1 MLNLHGILLACLLP
15 GLAGPVLAEREVHVV
30 SVGDGYQT
38 EDYYA
43 LPEARLVVDRPGEE
57 IGLVLLDGGALHWK
71 VEATAGT
78 IIGEI
83 IRSGPGPTDS
93 KVTLNGIPMAGV
105 QVSGLPLAFRP
116 LGSEFRT
123 LVEAVTDSMKTER
136 LSSFQGVHKATDVPV
151 RVDHVD
157 TRTEGLSRDYL
168 SRRLGENDDLPP
180 KIRDWTRN
188 RGEKTDFTLVFD
200 ETGITLSSPTGTRRF
215 AVSPG
220 VPDVLLPAT
229 AVYDP
234 GSQMIYSITYGD
246 EGYLYS
252 VDGQT
257 GVWAVVTDLDEYDAA
272 EMLYDAES
280 RLLIATGAFS
290 RPGEIRMFGLD
301 GRRSSI
307 FIPTTSFPGLTDLF
321 DYGNEHGPPL
331 KPYMF
336 SDGWLLLEAVAR
348 RDGNTPVAGDYR
360 VYAVQV
366 DTGEV
371 RLLTYGND

>member
-1 MLNLHGILLACLLP
+1 MFNLYRILLVCLLP

-43 LPEARLVVDRPGEE
+43 LPEARLVVDRPSEE
-57 IGLVLLDGGALHWK
+57 IGLVLLDDGELHWK

-78 IIGEI
+78 IISEI
-83 IRSGPGPTDS
+83 IRSGPGPRDS

-123 LVEAVTDSMKTER
+123 LVDAVTDIMKTER
-136 LSSFQGVHKATDVPV
+136 LSSLQGVHKATEVPV

-168 SRRLGENDDLPP
+168 SQRVGESDDLPP

-188 RGEKTDFTLVFD
+188 RGDNTEFTLVFD

-215 AVSPG
+215 AVAPD
-220 VPDVLLPAT
+220 VPDVLLPAA

-234 GSQMIYSITYGD
+234 GSQMIFCITYGD

-252 VDGQT
+252 VDVQT
-257 GVWAVVTDLDEYDAA
+257 GAWAVVTSLDEYDAA
-272 EMLYDAES
+272 EVLYDPES

-290 RPGEIRMFGLD
+290 RPGEIKIFGLD
-301 GRRSSI
+301 GSRSSI
-307 FIPTTSFPGLTDLF
+307 FIPTTAFPGLTDLF

-331 KPYMF
+331 TPHVF
-336 SDGWLLLEAVAR
+336 SNGWLLLEAVAR
-348 RDGNTPVAGDYR
+348 RDSNNPLAGDYR
-360 VYAVQV
+360 IYAVQV

-371 RLLTYGND
+371 RLLHYGND

>member
-1 MLNLHGILLACLLP
+1 MFNLYRILLVCLLP

-38 EDYYA
+38 EDHYA
-43 LPEARLVVDRPGEE
+43 LPEARLVVDRPSEE
-57 IGLVLLDGGALHWK
+57 IGLVLLDDGELHWK

-78 IIGEI
+78 IISEI
-83 IRSGPGPTDS
+83 IRSGPGPRDS

-105 QVSGLPLAFRP
+105 QVSGLPLVFRP

-123 LVEAVTDSMKTER
+123 LVDAVTDIKKTER
-136 LSSFQGVHKATDVPV
+136 LSSLQGVHKATEVPV
-151 RVDHVD
+151 RVDHID

-168 SRRLGENDDLPP
+168 SQRVGESDDLPP

-188 RGEKTDFTLVFD
+188 RGDNTEFTLVFD

-215 AVSPG
+215 AVAPD
-220 VPDVLLPAT
+220 VPDVFLPAA

-234 GSQMIYSITYGD
+234 GSQMIFCITYGD

-252 VDGQT
+252 IDVQT
-257 GVWAVVTDLDEYDAA
+257 GAWAVVTSLDEYDAA
-272 EMLYDAES
+272 EVLYDPEG

-290 RPGEIRMFGLD
+290 RPGEIKIFGLD
-301 GRRSSI
+301 GSRSSI
-307 FIPTTSFPGLTDLF
+307 FIPTTAFPGLTDLF

-331 KPYMF
+331 TPHVF
-336 SDGWLLLEAVAR
+336 SNGWLLLEAVAR
-348 RDGNTPVAGDYR
+348 RDRNDPLAGDYR
-360 VYAVQV
+360 IYAVQV

-371 RLLTYGND
+371 RLLHYGND